1 MIKNKGKVFKE
12 KITNINHNLLNIIS
26 PTVLDFKDN
35 KIVLGENICRCYLLT
50 KYPATLEYGWLG
62 KLSSMQGIIMLS
74 EFIEQEQSLLI
85 DALSKNISSD
95 RVNVLSERDN
105 YKRIQMERRIKDG
118 ESILKQID
126 ENGESIGKMINAFL
140 VIGKNEEEL
149 ERNAEKLKSTAMG
162 LGCTIRLIP
171 YFQKDG
177 FISISPYG
185 HITEDIEDVAG
196 RVTLLSTYLGGFFN
210 LSEGFSDEQGYYFA
224 KDINGGLMILD
235 LWKRDKDRTNSNIV
249 AVGSPGKGKST
260 AIKKII
266 VNEYMLGTK
275 ILIVDPEREYDDI
288 TNELGGDWINLGGSN
303 KGKINPLQIKPLPLD
318 EKDDEENVM
327 SALALHLQNLEVF
340 FGLCFSEITERQK
353 AILNQ
358 NLIKLYEKF
367 NIVWES
373 DVSKLKNEDF
383 PILSDLLEVLEDS
396 KTLEKTKA
404 EDKKIIED
412 YNDLI
417 LFLKNLT
424 NGQDKFLFN
433 GKTSLHTESKIVCLD
448 THDLNNS
455 SERIKK
461 AQYFNIIGWCWQ
473 QMTKDRK
480 EKIMLICDEAY
491 LLIDPEIP
499 QTLIGLRNIAKRCR
513 KYEGSLAVISQ
524 SIVDFLDP
532 RIKMYGQALLTLPC
546 YKIFLG
552 SDGKDL
558 QEIVNTFE
566 LKEIHKDIIQAGVQG
581 RGLIICGSNHYIFNM
596 ELADYEAKYILG
608 GKGGR

>member
-1 MIKNKGKVFKE
+1 
-12 KITNINHNLLNIIS
+12 
-26 PTVLDFKDN
+26 
-35 KIVLGENICRCYLLT
+35 
-50 KYPATLEYGWLG
+50 
-62 KLSSMQGIIMLS
+62 
-74 EFIEQEQSLLI
+74 
-85 DALSKNISSD
+85 
-95 RVNVLSERDN
+95 
-105 YKRIQMERRIKDG
+105 
-118 ESILKQID
+118 
-126 ENGESIGKMINAFL
+126 
-140 VIGKNEEEL
+140 
-149 ERNAEKLKSTAMG
+149 
-162 LGCTIRLIP
+162 
-171 YFQKDG
+171 
-177 FISISPYG
+177 
-185 HITEDIEDVAG
+185 
-196 RVTLLSTYLGGFFN
+196 
-210 LSEGFSDEQGYYFA
+210 
-224 KDINGGLMILD
+224 
-235 LWKRDKDRTNSNIV
+235 
-249 AVGSPGKGKST
+249 
-260 AIKKII
+260 
-266 VNEYMLGTK
+266 
-275 ILIVDPEREYDDI
+275 
-288 TNELGGDWINLGGSN
+288 
-303 KGKINPLQIKPLPLD
+303 
-318 EKDDEENVM
+318 M

-373 DVSKLKNEDF
+373 DISNLTNDDF
-383 PILSDLLEVLEDS
+383 PILRDLLEVLKENRD
-396 KTLEKTKA
+396 LEENSETK
-404 EDKKIIED
+404 DIKKIED

-417 LFLKNLT
+417 LFLENLT
-424 NGQDKFLFN
+424 GGQDKFLFN
-433 GKTSLHTESKIVCLD
+433 GKTSLETNSKIVCLD

-455 SERIKK
+455 AERIRK

-513 KYEGSLAVISQ
+513 KYEGALAVISQ

-558 QEIVNTFE
+558 QEIVETFE
-566 LKEIHKDIIQAGVQG
+566 LKEIHKEIIQAGVQG
-581 RGLIICGSNHYIFNM
+581 RGLLINGSKHYIFNM